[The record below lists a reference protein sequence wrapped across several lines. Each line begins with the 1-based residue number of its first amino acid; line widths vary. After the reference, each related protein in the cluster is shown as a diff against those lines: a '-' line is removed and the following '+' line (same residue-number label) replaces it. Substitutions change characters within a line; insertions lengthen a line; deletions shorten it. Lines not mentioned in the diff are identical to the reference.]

1 MEFPLELSCFINN
14 QIEQIENKIFLNNAF
29 TCILGPNGSGK
40 THLLRAIRNTLS
52 TKISSKKV
60 SFISAGRI
68 GLLEQY
74 RSNYDGHG
82 FHLVNCDS
90 SEFGYKDSA
99 SRRHQIETLNGPYQT
114 LAARPDILLKIRER
128 LQKLFSRD
136 LIINWDAG
144 VLKILFT
151 KLDGSKPYSSGREA
165 SGLMHL
171 VGILAALYDDEI
183 GALVIDEPE
192 VSLHPQLQAFL
203 LSEILAIADIPE
215 DGNNKKLVVIATHS
229 TEMLKINKPIDLANL
244 IFCYDLNKA
253 PIQISPDEETLKNKK
268 IKSLISK
275 LGQEHKLT
283 LFSKRPLLVE
293 GPSDVVIC
301 NTLANKTNI
310 FIEASGSQILPVI
323 GKDQLPVVVKLFRL
337 LGKDPV
343 ILADADG
350 ISDGVDLLNQL
361 LPHFS
366 HVDHLAANLGFAK
379 AFDMVRN
386 LNTDFVNHL
395 NKHWHDIES
404 LAHQHAYWINGHNED
419 ELKAKKRSAFSTLLS
434 NDLSIIEGL
443 PNNKLWINIR
453 RRFEVLLNLLE
464 QVGIFFLRKGSI
476 EAYYC
481 FSDQVTSEGKIDAAI
496 DELSFINQLSADQV
510 ERNYNDIVRCLKFAA
525 ATDPINETRALRDL
539 ILSIVAPCLAK
550 MQDPDN
556 KEDLNLFAQTL
567 LEEKASIFY
576 LERTEDTLIVNLKSK
591 IINSSHFPLEIHKDV
606 DVIKYLSQ
614 VLT

>member
-14 QIEQIENKIFLNNAF
+14 QIEQIENKIFLNSAF

-40 THLLRAIRNTLS
+40 THLLRAIRNTLG

-74 RSNYDGHG
+74 RSNFDGHG
-82 FHLVNCDS
+82 FSLVNCDS

-203 LSEILAIADIPE
+203 LSEILAIAGIPE

-229 TEMLKINKPIDLANL
+229 TEMLKINKPRDLANL

-366 HVDHLAANLGFAK
+366 EVDHLAADLGFAK
-379 AFDMVRN
+379 AFDMVKN

-395 NKHWHDIES
+395 NKHWNDIES

-434 NDLSIIEGL
+434 NDLSIIEVL

-496 DELSFINQLSADQV
+496 DELSFINQLSADLV
-510 ERNYNDIVRCLKFAA
+510 ERNYNDIIRCLKFAA

-550 MQDPDN
+550 MQDPLN

-567 LEEKASIFY
+567 LEEKSSIFY

-591 IINSSHFPLEIHKDV
+591 IISSSHFPLEIHKDV
-606 DVIKYLSQ
+606 DVVKYLSQ
-614 VLT
+614 VLI